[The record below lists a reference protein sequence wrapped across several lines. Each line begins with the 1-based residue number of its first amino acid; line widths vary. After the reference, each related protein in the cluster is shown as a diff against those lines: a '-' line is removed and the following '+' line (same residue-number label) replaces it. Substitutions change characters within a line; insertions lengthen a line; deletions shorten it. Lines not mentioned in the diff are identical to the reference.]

1 MNHRIFR
8 SSPLPPP
15 KLKAWPI
22 GALRYFNL
30 WNPSPSQFKTIKR
43 SWPICK
49 KHAPVSVNSN
59 ITIEGH
65 CRVDVL
71 MVFFMKILLEGIT
84 TTWANSSNFSVLD
97 YLPCDYL
104 KENFF
109 FFYKS
114 ASHLRRTRIR
124 EDIAAMPVETCK
136 HSTENIKNLLH

>member
-84 TTWANSSNFSVLD
+84 TTWASSSNFSVLD

-109 FFYKS
+109 FFINRPHTLEELEFGRTS
-114 ASHLRRTRIR
+114 PLCPSRRANIR
-124 EDIAAMPVETCK
+124 PKT
-136 HSTENIKNLLH
+136 